1 MSVLAWTG
9 AIAAVVVAL
18 AAVLALIVA
27 IRAARA
33 AEESNAIAN
42 AARVAAEE
50 SNAIANAARVAAERS
65 AEAAEAHVELEMAK
79 RAAQLFLHRAG
90 PWTSSGV
97 YGSILQY
104 EIGNIGGSSA
114 ERVQL
119 TAITLD
125 DGTSYPL
132 LETVGTVAAGQ
143 TVGGEF
149 RWQVAVGAR
158 IPTFT
163 LGVVYE
169 DALGHHDKGLD
180 YAART

>member
-27 IRAARA
+27 IRAAR
-33 AEESNAIAN
+33 
-42 AARVAAEE
+42 AAEE